1 METLKFVSWNIRHGG
16 SKKKLEGICNQLEV
30 WNPDVVGLSEFR
42 ESATSQS
49 IAKHLHELGLKHQ
62 LTTVDAADRGLNFL
76 LLASRYPLKVQPAS
90 GILASSG
97 RWLHA
102 KLNSMDVALVHVPNR
117 STAKWQF
124 HAEVIARFNQLQD
137 VPAICFGDT
146 NTGQPEL
153 DEENPFFNR
162 READW
167 FQKID
172 EAGWVDVWRQR
183 NPQGRAFSWYSNH
196 GNGFR
201 LDQLF
206 VSHTFADSISKVKYD
221 WSSGGRD
228 AKLSDHAAITF
239 EILQNREGN
248 DTVS

>member
-1 METLKFVSWNIRHGG
+1 MKFASLNIRHGG
-16 SKKKLEGICNQLEV
+16 TKSKLEGICKQLEL

-49 IAKHLHELGLKHQ
+49 IAKHLYGLGLTYQ
-62 LTTVDAADRGLNFL
+62 LTTVDAADRGLNYL
-76 LLASRYPLKVQPAS
+76 LLASRHPLEAQPAD

-102 KLNSMDVALVHVPNR
+102 KLNSMDVILLHVPNR
-117 STAKWQF
+117 SPEKWQF
-124 HAEVIARFNQLQD
+124 HAEVIARFNELQD

-153 DEENPFFNR
+153 DEENPFFNLQ
-162 READW
+162 EAEW
-167 FQKID
+167 FPTIN

-183 NPQGRAFSWYSNH
+183 NPQGREFTWYSNH

-206 VSHTFADSISKVKYD
+206 APTSFADSIAEVKYD
-221 WSSGGRD
+221 WGTGGRE

-239 EILQNREGN
+239 EVLK
-248 DTVS
+248 